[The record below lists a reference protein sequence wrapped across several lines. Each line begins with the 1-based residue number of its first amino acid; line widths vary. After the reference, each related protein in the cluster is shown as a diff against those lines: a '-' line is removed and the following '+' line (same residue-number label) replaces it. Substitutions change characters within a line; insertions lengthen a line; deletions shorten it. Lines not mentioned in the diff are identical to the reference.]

1 MNFEELEQNEVDE
14 NNQFFGKT
22 VVITGTF
29 EDYTRD
35 ELSEKMKAFGAKV
48 TGSVSKKTNYLLC
61 GENAG
66 SKLEKA
72 RNSGVE
78 IINENEL
85 KTLLS

>member
-1 MNFEELEQNEVDE
+1 
-14 NNQFFGKT
+14 
-22 VVITGTF
+22 
-29 EDYTRD
+29 
-35 ELSEKMKAFGAKV
+35 MKAFGAKV